1 MNKAQATVRM
11 ESVQTNSVLEI
22 TLRSAAREM
31 LEIALRAEADAY
43 IRQAQSERDDRQR
56 QMVVGNGLGQER
68 TVQTSV
74 GTMNVRQPR
83 VHDRRE
89 GHHFTSAILPPYV
102 RRTMQI
108 DAMVA
113 TLYLHG
119 VSTTRMEEALR
130 SIVGGNF
137 ESMSPSVVTK
147 IIERWQR
154 MYREWSERKLE
165 KRYVYVWVDGIYA
178 KVRTTNDRPCM
189 LVMIGCDEHG
199 QKELLAVV
207 DGERE
212 SELSWTAVLS
222 DLKRRGLTAPRL
234 AIGDGALGF
243 WAAIDKVFPAT
254 NHQGCTIHALR
265 NALDKVPKKLQEQ
278 VKSMLHE
285 VFNAATKEHAL
296 EAFAAYKT
304 TFTDKFPKAVETI
317 ERRLP
322 MLLAFFDFPATHW
335 KSIRSTNVI
344 ESTFATIRRRTRQT
358 NGHASR
364 EAAVAMMFTLAIH
377 AEKTWR
383 KIDGFNH
390 IANVLDGLT
399 YADGVLKMA
408 A

>member
-130 SIVGGNF
+130 SIVHRSIHQF
-137 ESMSPSVVTK
+137 P
-147 IIERWQR
+147 RR
-154 MYREWSERKLE
+154 
-165 KRYVYVWVDGIYA
+165 
-178 KVRTTNDRPCM
+178 
-189 LVMIGCDEHG
+189 
-199 QKELLAVV
+199 
-207 DGERE
+207 
-212 SELSWTAVLS
+212 
-222 DLKRRGLTAPRL
+222 RRG
-234 AIGDGALGF
+234 G
-243 WAAIDKVFPAT
+243 VCPA
-254 NHQGCTIHALR
+254 HL
-265 NALDKVPKKLQEQ
+265 
-278 VKSMLHE
+278 
-285 VFNAATKEHAL
+285 
-296 EAFAAYKT
+296 
-304 TFTDKFPKAVETI
+304 
-317 ERRLP
+317 
-322 MLLAFFDFPATHW
+322 
-335 KSIRSTNVI
+335 
-344 ESTFATIRRRTRQT
+344 
-358 NGHASR
+358 
-364 EAAVAMMFTLAIH
+364 
-377 AEKTWR
+377 
-383 KIDGFNH
+383 
-390 IANVLDGLT
+390 
-399 YADGVLKMA
+399 
-408 A
+408 